1 MGLCSFWDLQAF
13 LHTHMVVEIPQSC
26 RTAALSSCS
35 LPHAPCPRPST
46 DSSHHSSL
54 SCQGSCDQV
63 IPPVPRH
70 KSLCRCK
77 GGVGEAPQELCM
89 HPTLDLHTT
98 PKQKKD
104 LMGVISNKSCNT
116 MPEKWPGHKA
126 TCHTTNQ
133 QPEWKKIIKRHQR
146 WDYLEVG
153 INLTSI

>member
-63 IPPVPRH
+63 TPPVPRH

-77 GGVGEAPQELCM
+77 SGVGEAPQELCM

-98 PKQKKD
+98 PKKGFNGSNIKQVLQHNAREVARAQSYLPHHKPTTWMKKD
-104 LMGVISNKSCNT
+104 NQ
-116 MPEKWPGHKA
+116 KA
-126 TCHTTNQ
+126 PALRLLGGWN
-133 QPEWKKIIKRHQR
+133 
-146 WDYLEVG
+146 
-153 INLTSI
+153 